1 MEHEVVYGIT
11 KLKSE
16 MEIDGIYTVHYFEY
30 AKNFIYSGE
39 CHAFWELIY
48 ADKRSLIITA
58 GDKELKL
65 ERGQMYLHRPNEFH
79 NLRCDGEHAA
89 NSAIISFGGDLPELY
104 AAAGKIITCTPE
116 QKRLIAGIIRE
127 SGSAF
132 ATPLGLFG
140 VRQMQKSD
148 SGEFGCEH
156 LVKSYLEELLI
167 LLVRAAEGKPTGSY
181 EGGGRRF
188 AAILRY
194 LEENV
199 TEKLRFG
206 DVAKHFSISP
216 SILKRDFRRQ
226 MGCGVMEYFTKL
238 KIDASKQ
245 LIRERDLNFT
255 EIAAE
260 LSFGSSQYFTAVFRR
275 VTGMTPSEYR
285 ESVMK

>member
-1 MEHEVVYGIT
+1 MENEVVYGIT
-11 KLKSE
+11 KLKRE

-30 AKNFIYSGE
+30 AKDFSYEGE
-39 CHAFWELIY
+39 THGFWELIY

-58 GDKELKL
+58 GDKQLKL
-65 ERGQMYLHRPNEFH
+65 DRGQMYLHRPNEFH

-89 NSAIISFGGDLPELY
+89 NSAIVSFGGELPELY

-116 QKRLIAGIIRE
+116 QKRLLAGIIRE
-127 SGSAF
+127 AGAAF
-132 ATPLGLFG
+132 ATPLGLLG
-140 VRQMQKSD
+140 VRQMQKAEN
-148 SGEFGCEH
+148 GEFGCED
-156 LVKSYLEELLI
+156 LVKSYLEQLLI
-167 LLVRAAEGKPTGSY
+167 LLVRATKKKPAGTY
-181 EGGGRRF
+181 ENGGRRF
-188 AAILRY
+188 SAILRF

-199 TEKLRFG
+199 TEKLCFS
-206 DVAKHFSISP
+206 DVAKHFSLSP

-226 MGCGVMEYFTKL
+226 MGCGLMEYFTKL
-238 KIDASKQ
+238 KIDAAKQ

-285 ESVMK
+285 ESVL